1 MFNEIQIKR
10 KVLQTAAPVVCIL
23 ALTWIITACVSDEPG
38 AAMKYLLTGP
48 VSRINR
54 FGNWIEQVIT
64 LIFTGLAVS
73 IVFNATNSSMGAEGQ
88 IFVGAAAALVGLSLP
103 ALPGLLPYH
112 WRLQRRGQRLCVGS
126 HTRVS

>member
-1 MFNEIQIKR
+1 MKIQIKR

-73 IVFNATNSSMGAEGQ
+73 IVFNANQFSMGAEGQ
-88 IFVGAAAALVGLSLP
+88 IFVGALAAALVGLSLP
-103 ALPGLLPYH
+103 ALPGVLHIPLREGLP
-112 WRLQRRGQRLCVGS
+112 RMRGDRP
-126 HTRVS
+126 

>member
-1 MFNEIQIKR
+1 MKIQTKR

-73 IVFNATNSSMGAEGQ
+73 IVFNANQFSMGAEGQ
-88 IFVGAAAALVGLSLP
+88 IFVGALAAALVGLSLP
-103 ALPGLLPYH
+103 ALPGILHIPLALLAAAGSAL
-112 WRLQRRGQRLCVGS
+112 RGS